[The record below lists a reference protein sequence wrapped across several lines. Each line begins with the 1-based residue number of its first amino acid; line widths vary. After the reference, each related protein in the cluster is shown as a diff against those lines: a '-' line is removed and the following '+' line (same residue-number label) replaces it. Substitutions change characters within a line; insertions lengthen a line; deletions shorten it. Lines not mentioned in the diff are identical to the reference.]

1 MQLTKFI
8 WFILN
13 FDLMIDLLAAR
24 MIMRSKFLIK
34 LFGILISWSKIRPP
48 DQICQILK
56 PNFDL
61 MNKNNFDLMKK
72 WISISWNSTSW
83 SIPSKNC
90 CYYIII
96 EVTSDIL
103 VLSIFLSNEALFLLG
118 TSFIEYRD
126 NFCLKLKHVGP
137 TLNV

>member
-1 MQLTKFI
+1 MV
-8 WFILN
+8 
-13 FDLMIDLLAAR
+13 
-24 MIMRSKFLIK
+24 
-34 LFGILISWSKIRPP
+34 
-48 DQICQILK
+48 
-56 PNFDL
+56 
-61 MNKNNFDLMKK
+61 
-72 WISISWNSTSW
+72 
-83 SIPSKNC
+83 SKNC
-90 CYYIII
+90 SYYIII